1 MNEHTDR
8 TLVGQGLT
16 KDFGNV
22 RALAGV
28 DITIPSGQ
36 TMAIMGPS
44 GSGKSTLLHCLSGI
58 LAPSSGQVTLGSSQ
72 VSGLSDAGR
81 SKLRLRDFGFVF
93 QDGQLIP
100 ELSARENVAI
110 PLMLRGESR
119 RRALASADEWLNRLG
134 LQSEAQRRPGSMSGG
149 QAQRVAIA
157 RALAGQPAVIFAD
170 EPTGALDQ
178 ATGHEVMQVLTTT
191 ARMTQST
198 FIVVTHDPQVAAWCD
213 RLVEIRDGRIHADS
227 MKHQVATAAAA
238 PQSPAVAQNS
248 QASQGSPIGSAGF
261 GQPAYTTAAPSQAP
275 AYPAAPTTPAQ
286 PGAPVAPSYPA
297 ATSHPQ
303 TPTYPSAATYPTQG
317 YQFGGQR

>member
-1 MNEHTDR
+1 MNDNRTDR
-8 TLVGQGLT
+8 TLAGQSLV

-58 LAPSSGQVTLGSSQ
+58 LAPSSGEVTLGPET
-72 VSGLSDAGR
+72 VSGLPDAAR

-110 PLMLRGESR
+110 PLMLRGTSR
-119 RRALASADEWLNRLG
+119 RKALASADEWLSRLG
-134 LQSEAQRRPGSMSGG
+134 LSREAQRRPGSMSGG

-157 RALAGQPAVIFAD
+157 RALAGDPAVIFAD

-191 ARMTQST
+191 TRMTHST

-227 MKHQVATAAAA
+227 LYSAVKHSQDAADMHSARSSAPAA
-238 PQSPAVAQNS
+238 
-248 QASQGSPIGSAGF
+248 QASF
-261 GQPAYTTAAPSQAP
+261 GQPAASPAHPGPSPQSDQPTPYPP
-275 AYPAAPTTPAQ
+275 AYPAQSA
-286 PGAPVAPSYPA
+286 GYP
-297 ATSHPQ
+297 
-303 TPTYPSAATYPTQG
+303 PTYPAKESASTPEMRNDNG
-317 YQFGGQR
+317 FGGWQ